1 MKMVTF
7 ILGILVGG
15 VIGTFAMALVKI
27 GSRYDDEED
36 YSV

>member
-1 MKMVTF
+1 MKMITF
-7 ILGILVGG
+7 ILGIFVGSA
-15 VIGTFAMALVKI
+15 IGIFTMALVKV

>member
-15 VIGTFAMALVKI
+15 LIGIFAMALVKV
-27 GSRYDDEED
+27 GSRYDEEE
-36 YSV
+36 

>member
-15 VIGTFAMALVKI
+15 VIGTFAMALVKV

>member
-15 VIGTFAMALVKI
+15 AVGTFAMALVKV
-27 GSRYDDEED
+27 GSRYDNEED